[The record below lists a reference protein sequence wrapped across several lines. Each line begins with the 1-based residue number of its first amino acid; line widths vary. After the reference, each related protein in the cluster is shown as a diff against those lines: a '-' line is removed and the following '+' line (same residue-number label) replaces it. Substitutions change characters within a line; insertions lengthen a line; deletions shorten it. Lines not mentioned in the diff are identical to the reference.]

1 MCLFN
6 SVASKNTQNTL
17 DISAADSLNVTMK
30 VIDANKDTY
39 AFQVK
44 TRKNSWL
51 NVYLFSDTIKDKI
64 KIADDY
70 FTYNNTS
77 QKTVWMYSD
86 STATLQ
92 FTLQLLRRNNITYN
106 LWLTRTDTLKD
117 KNILRAI
124 QKKISL

>member
-1 MCLFN
+1 
-6 SVASKNTQNTL
+6 
-17 DISAADSLNVTMK
+17 MK